1 MKIKELF
8 VKDYKILKDF
18 SINFDSQLTVMI
30 GENGSGKSTV
40 IEILAKIFYD
50 LYSHFVLGDRAK
62 PDVDFKIRYEI
73 KISGRG
79 FSQGFDSSFGPNKT
93 LKHEIY
99 ITSNKMTKEYYEVN
113 LKREGESLKKYSKSQ
128 INKDFMNGYKDI
140 LPQNVVMYYSGIST
154 MLRDRFIKFQE
165 EFILSSLDG
174 EVKIEQPFFYFL
186 PGNFSAILI
195 GLLSYQYGDIPD
207 TLKKQFGISEF
218 KEIKIAIKKP
228 HWAKT
233 KSKAEDFWGAKGD
246 LRIFLQKLSETCK
259 NEVVKE
265 NSVDFIFTTKDE
277 LEKIWS
283 SYGEEKKLFEYLTT
297 LQANDLIEDID
308 IILIQNSIEISFNRL
323 SEGEKQI
330 LLIFGLRELLITGN
344 TFFLLDE
351 PDTYLHPEWQRDFI
365 KSIIDT
371 EDTKINYFIT
381 SHSPNIISGLKK
393 NQLKIIEYLDN
404 KTSILEFSFNPFGK
418 PVDMILTDYFGLKGL
433 RYKDIDKKIRKL
445 QKMLFEKKYDAEKF
459 ESLFT
464 ELEEKIGKD
473 DIDLLTIKLEKIKKE
488 KANAKD

>member
-1 MKIKELF
+1 MKIKELY
-8 VKDYKILKDF
+8 VKDYKLLKDF
-18 SINFDSQLTVMI
+18 SIDFGSQLTVMI
-30 GENGSGKSTV
+30 GENGSGKSTI
-40 IEILAKIFYD
+40 IEIIAKIFYD
-50 LYSHFVLGDRAK
+50 LYSHFVLAK
-62 PDVDFKIRYEI
+62 IRKPNVDFKIRYEI
-73 KISGRG
+73 NYEAVKY
-79 FSQGFDSSFGPNKT
+79 
-93 LKHEIY
+93 EVY
-99 ITSNKMTKEYYEVN
+99 ITSNKKTQEYYEVDI
-113 LKREGESLKKYSKSQ
+113 KKDGKKSEKYSKAQ
-128 INKDFMNGYKDI
+128 INKDFVNGYKDI
-140 LPQNVVMYYSGIST
+140 LPKNVVMYYSGIST

-186 PGNFSAILI
+186 PDNFSAILI

-207 TLKKQFGISEF
+207 TLKNQFGITKF
-218 KEIKIAIKKP
+218 KEIKIELKKP
-228 HWAKT
+228 HWAKP

-259 NEVVKE
+259 NEVVQE

-283 SYGEEKKLFEYLTT
+283 AYGEEKKLFEYLTT
-297 LQANDLIEDID
+297 LQANDLIENVD

-330 LLIFGLRELLITGN
+330 LTIFGLRELLITGN
-344 TFFLLDE
+344 TFYLLDE

-371 EDTKINYFIT
+371 EDTKTNYFIT

-393 NQLKIIEYLDN
+393 YQLKIIENLDN
-404 KTSILEFSFNPFGK
+404 KTNIQEFSFNPFGK
-418 PVDMILTDYFGLKGL
+418 PVDMILTDFFRLKGL
-433 RYKDIDKKIRKL
+433 RYKDVEIKIGKL
-445 QKMLFEKKYDAEKF
+445 QDMLSKNEYDAEIF
-459 ESLFT
+459 ASLFN

-473 DIDLLTIKLEKIKKE
+473 DKDLLSIKLEKIKKE